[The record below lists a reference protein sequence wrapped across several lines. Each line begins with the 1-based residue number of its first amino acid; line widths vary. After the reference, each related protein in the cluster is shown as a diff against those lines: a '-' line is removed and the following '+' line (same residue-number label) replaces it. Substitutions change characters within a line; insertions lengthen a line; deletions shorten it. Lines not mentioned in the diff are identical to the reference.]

1 MIHPRHNYLR
11 PLLEKAAKIKSV
23 FRFIFFT
30 VFLLFAANIRTVVC
44 QSENIRSVNAG
55 NETQKNSLSK
65 TDNSRVLVKFPI
77 PEFIYSDSGVVV
89 VIVRISKKG
98 RVTKAQVDKVK
109 STTQNKMLYN
119 EALKAA
125 YYAKYN
131 KIDKD
136 TVETG
141 QLTYKFKLK

>member
-1 MIHPRHNYLR
+1 M
-11 PLLEKAAKIKSV
+11 
-23 FRFIFFT
+23 
-30 VFLLFAANIRTVVC
+30 
-44 QSENIRSVNAG
+44 
-55 NETQKNSLSK
+55 
-65 TDNSRVLVKFPI
+65 
-77 PEFIYSDSGVVV
+77 PEYIYSDSGVVV
-89 VIVRISKKG
+89 VIVRISKNG

>member
-1 MIHPRHNYLR
+1 MRSGFRIIYL
-11 PLLEKAAKIKSV
+11 
-23 FRFIFFT
+23 T
-30 VFLLFAANIRTVVC
+30 VFVLFAANNNNKVFC
-44 QSENIRSVNAG
+44 QSENPLSKNAG
-55 NETQKNSLSK
+55 SGTQKSSSANTS
-65 TDNSRVLVKFPI
+65 NSRFLIKFPM
-77 PEFIYSDSGVVV
+77 PEYIYSDSGVVV
-89 VIVRISKKG
+89 VIVRISKNG

>member
-1 MIHPRHNYLR
+1 MR
-11 PLLEKAAKIKSV
+11 LLI
-23 FRFIFFT
+23 RLIFTTIF
-30 VFLLFAANIRTVVC
+30 VLFAANSSNAFC
-44 QSENIRSVNAG
+44 QSENSISENAG
-55 NETQKNSLSK
+55 TDIQKSK
-65 TDNSRVLVKFPI
+65 SQKTGNARFLVKFPM
-77 PEFIYSDSGVVV
+77 PEYIFSDSGVVV
-89 VIVRISKKG
+89 VIVRISKNG
-98 RVTKAQVDKVK
+98 RVTKAQVDKIK

-141 QLTYKFKLK
+141 QLTYKFKQK

>member
-1 MIHPRHNYLR
+1 MR
-11 PLLEKAAKIKSV
+11 LLI
-23 FRFIFFT
+23 RLIFT
-30 VFLLFAANIRTVVC
+30 TILVLFAANNSDVLC
-44 QSENIRSVNAG
+44 QSESEHAG
-55 NETQKNSLSK
+55 TGTQKSKSIK
-65 TDNSRVLVKFPI
+65 TDSRFLVKFPL
-77 PEFIYSDSGVVV
+77 PEYIYSDSGVVV
-89 VIVRISKKG
+89 VIVRISKNG
-98 RVTKAQVDKVK
+98 RVTKAQVDKIK